1 MSKEQVDIVLDAG
14 LLPVWMRNPNLGLQD
29 VLAARCV
36 NRDSALAP
44 IMASY
49 GKNISFQRDYL
60 GTKGLFLQVVQTGSL
75 LRLLSPCELA
85 VAMGFP
91 SGLVLSQ
98 DLTEAFQMIGN
109 CFTPIHAAQALARIA
124 LCFHYP
130 FPVEEFPLS
139 ASATVHLLLQG
150 ALRPGCECECREG
163 LVRFINARDP
173 SSAGA
178 ASSDELGARP
188 GVSGPSTEPA
198 AFSQALGD
206 PSPSCMSGGVA
217 PNGSLGDTT
226 ENSWVGV
233 TVLALP
239 VLAPRRRATQDVSAL
254 AGLTYG
260 LLFPPLS
267 LSPLKMVLPLVS
279 LETIWVT
286 LAFTSLL
293 MGFR

>member
-1 MSKEQVDIVLDAG
+1 MRPRENCSCLVSVGHVVSHFVGQELALSKEQVDIVLDAG

-49 GKNISFQRDYL
+49 GKNISSLDYL
-60 GTKGLFLQVVQTGSL
+60 GTKGLFLQVVQTGSF

-109 CFTPIHAAQALARIA
+109 CFTP
-124 LCFHYP
+124 

-150 ALRPGCECECREG
+150 ALRPGWCCFFG
-163 LVRFINARDP
+163 
-173 SSAGA
+173 
-178 ASSDELGARP
+178 
-188 GVSGPSTEPA
+188 
-198 AFSQALGD
+198 
-206 PSPSCMSGGVA
+206 
-217 PNGSLGDTT
+217 
-226 ENSWVGV
+226 
-233 TVLALP
+233 
-239 VLAPRRRATQDVSAL
+239 
-254 AGLTYG
+254 
-260 LLFPPLS
+260 
-267 LSPLKMVLPLVS
+267 
-279 LETIWVT
+279 
-286 LAFTSLL
+286 
-293 MGFR
+293 